1 MRRCCGTAVA
11 LLLATGVEHAGGL
24 LSTSS
29 MASSSALS
37 RHASFLPRSTHAAR
51 GRRSTRRCGLGKAGS
66 GRGRASSSTAATTMG
81 IAYNPNDELRAIV
94 QRKQHET
101 KSLLA
106 AHTAS
111 DDRLQMR
118 LSYGASESCYAL
130 RSALRRNKGQE
141 QDHQAVVVADMKRRS
156 PTSAELPPA
165 VNAFDDP
172 AAWASQLHAAGASVL
187 MVNTDGPAWG
197 GSVSDLDKVV
207 AHFKKIGK
215 TPPPIVAKDVIV
227 HPMQMAQALE
237 KGAAGTVLIACVLGP
252 ALCDFM
258 DAATMM
264 GTECIVEVHTPAE
277 VEKALEHGA
286 SVIMVNNWDRITGKL
301 YPKQAM
307 AVRHLIPDQ
316 ARICAS
322 RVLTIASGGIDS
334 VEQAGRLTDE
344 GYDAVVLGRS
354 LVSGASGPE
363 LIRGIVDRVGVPR
376 SMLGWGVKAE
386 DLDYDRRKM

>member
-1 MRRCCGTAVA
+1 MR
-11 LLLATGVEHAGGL
+11 GL
-24 LSTSS
+24 
-29 MASSSALS
+29 
-37 RHASFLPRSTHAAR
+37 RQPRR
-51 GRRSTRRCGLGKAGS
+51 GRRR
-66 GRGRASSSTAATTMG
+66 GRGSSQTTTMG
-81 IAYNPNDELRAIV
+81 VTYNPNDELRAIV
-94 QRKQHET
+94 QRKQHEV

-141 QDHQAVVVADMKRRS
+141 DDQLAVVVADMKRRS
-156 PTSAELPPA
+156 PTSAELPPD
-165 VNAFDDP
+165 VNSFDDP
-172 AAWASQLHAAGASVL
+172 AAWASQLHTAGAKVL

-197 GSVSDLDKVV
+197 GSMSDLDAVV
-207 AHFKKIGK
+207 AHFKKQGK
-215 TPPPIVAKDVIV
+215 NPPPIVAKDVIV
-227 HPMQMAQALE
+227 HPLQMAQALE

-258 DAATMM
+258 DTATMM

-316 ARICAS
+316 ASCACI
-322 RVLTIASGGIDS
+322 LTIASGGIAS

-354 LVSGASGPE
+354 LVARGGAEASGPE

-386 DLDYDRRKM
+386 DLDYDRKR